1 MKIMKTADK
10 ISGRILILWSVF
22 LLAILLTNC
31 ANPGGRVI
39 KRLKTYAKSI
49 PVVDTHEHQ
58 RSPSDFGLDEL
69 NFYTLLRSSYLGN
82 DLVSAGSPLIT
93 PELLNDHSAAELWD
107 SLGQFFDYSANTSYA
122 RHLLAGMKFLYGYD
136 EATFTE
142 EGINRLSEEI
152 AANYE
157 DYDQWFDKAFRQS
170 NFEIMFVDRWWDPV
184 NFNVDTAHI
193 ALVFNISDVVRPDC
207 YGPPGDR
214 NSAEHPAAY
223 YRRAGAEGFSLQSL
237 DEYLAFADH
246 LFFKAVENNAVC
258 LKNTLA
264 YSRSLDFEDVPYEI
278 AEKLFAKAPDLTLSE
293 RKALED
299 FMFHWIIK
307 RSIKFDLPIQIHTG
321 YFAGNRCWLKRGD
334 PLALNNIFL
343 QYPEARFVIF
353 HGGYPWT
360 GEFIALGKSFSNV
373 ALDLVWLP
381 QISRERAIIVFDE
394 MLDCVPYNKIFW
406 GGDCQLIEEST
417 GALEFG
423 QDVVI
428 QVLAKRIASGSMS
441 EEMAQDIIRKIF
453 RENAISY
460 FRLDD
465 KMNIK

>member
-1 MKIMKTADK
+1 MKVTDRK
-10 ISGRILILWSVF
+10 SERILLLWTVF

-31 ANPGGRVI
+31 ASRGGRI
-39 KRLKTYAKSI
+39 TKRLKNFTKSI
-49 PVVDTHEHQ
+49 AVVDTHEHQ
-58 RSPSDFGLDEL
+58 RSPSDFGLDEF

-93 PELLNDHSAAELWD
+93 PELLNEHSAAELWD
-107 SLGQFFDYSANTSYA
+107 SLGQYFDYSANTSYA

-142 EGINRLSEEI
+142 DGINRLSEAI

-157 DYDQWFDKAFRQS
+157 DYNRWFDKAFRQS
-170 NFEIMFVDRWWDPV
+170 NFKIMFVDRWWDPV

-193 ALVFNISDVVRPDC
+193 ALVFDISDVVRPAC
-207 YGPPGDR
+207 YGPPREGD
-214 NSAEHPAAY
+214 SARHPAAY
-223 YRRAGAEGFSLQSL
+223 YRRAAAEGFSLQSL
-237 DEYLAFADH
+237 GEYLALADH
-246 LFFKAVENNAVC
+246 LFLKAAEKNAVC

-264 YSRSLDFEDVPYEI
+264 YSRSLDFEDVPFEK
-278 AEKLFAKAPDLTLSE
+278 AEQLYAKAPDLSSSE

-299 FMFHWIIK
+299 FMFHWIIRK
-307 RSIKFDLPIQIHTG
+307 SIKFDLPIQIHTG
-321 YFAGNRCWLKRGD
+321 YFAGNRCWLKQGD
-334 PLALNNIFL
+334 PLALNNVLL
-343 QYPEARFVIF
+343 QYPDARFVLF

-360 GEFIALGKSFSNV
+360 GEFVAFGKSFSNV

-441 EEMAQDIIRKIF
+441 EEMAQDIIKKIF
-453 RENAISY
+453 RENAINY
-460 FRLDD
+460 FRLDE
-465 KMNIK
+465 KLNIK